1 MALVTPQGHSMQP
14 EYPHPALDA
23 EPQKPHA
30 LPVTAVLGAGHGGL
44 ALAGYLARAGAPVHL
59 WNRTLAPIQAVIALG
74 GIRLDDTLAHPA
86 RVSASIAQVLEG
98 AQVVVV
104 AVPANSHRE
113 LARICAPHLAD
124 GQAILLA
131 PGRTGGALEFRRELL
146 HAGCTADV
154 IIGETQASPLASRIT
169 GPGMAKVLG
178 VKSHVAVAALPASRT
193 AELLER
199 CLPLLPMLTPAAS
212 VLETSF
218 ASMAAIMHPVITLLN
233 ASRIEDGTHTFHFYT
248 EGITPAV
255 AKMLLAADAERLAIA
270 QAYGVSTP
278 GLVDWLR
285 AAFGL
290 EEEQDLV
297 RLLTSI
303 PAYQDMP
310 APTGFRH
317 RYLEEDVPTGLV
329 PLAELGAV
337 AAIACPALDS
347 LISQASV
354 LNDCDYRAE
363 GRNLAALG
371 LDGLDPAAI
380 RRVALQG

>member
-1 MALVTPQGHSMQP
+1 MALVTPQGDSVQQ
-14 EYPHPALDA
+14 EYPQSACDDEALKQH
-23 EPQKPHA
+23 E

-44 ALAGYLARAGAPVHL
+44 ALAGYVAQAGAAVHL

-74 GIRLDDTLAHPA
+74 GIRLDDTMVRPA
-86 RVSASIAQVLEG
+86 RVSASIAQVLDG
-98 AQVVVV
+98 AAVVVV

-113 LARICAPHLAD
+113 LARSCAPHLMD
-124 GQAILLA
+124 GQVILLA
-131 PGRTGGALEFRRELL
+131 PGRTGGALEFRRELTQ
-146 HAGCTADV
+146 AGCTADV
-154 IIGETQASPLASRIT
+154 IVGETQTSPLASRMT
-169 GPGMAKVLG
+169 GPGMAKILG

-218 ASMAAIMHPVITLLN
+218 GSMAAIMHPVITLLN
-233 ASRIEDGTHTFHFYT
+233 ASRIEDGMHSFRFYS

-255 AKMLLAADAERLAIA
+255 VKMMLAVDAERVAIA
-270 QAYGVSTP
+270 AAYGIATP
-278 GLVDWLR
+278 GLEDWLR
-285 AAFGL
+285 AAFGQ
-290 EEEQDLV
+290 EEQDLA
-297 RLLTSI
+297 RLLAAI
-303 PAYQDMP
+303 PAYQEMP

-317 RYLEEDVPTGLV
+317 RYLEEDVPAGLV

-337 AAIACPALDS
+337 AGIPCPALDS

-371 LDGLDPAAI
+371 LDGLNPAAI